1 METAPLKREVE
12 CLKCGER
19 RVVPNSVDMNDL
31 PPDWNCSLRTWAM
44 NPTKRGFDEFYG
56 CNNGKINNSLIKAYA
71 AVLTKKRAEAT
82 EVMFERQITAEEEVH
97 IAHESDPSIVE
108 ALIIEPLAKKQKRF
122 QGTTQLVV
130 NDPTPEGI
138 MRTRIRE
145 LVEVVKYVTYVPAW
159 YAAHVARG
167 KWQAREIARHMKA
180 LGDDCNA
187 GIVAIFVIDMKS
199 KTATGKNREE
209 QGHGM
214 GARGMSL
221 QGGMLYFFKDG
232 ELQRVFVDLIYDQT
246 SNQHLEEAMTG
257 LAAQLHFIRKTYPHL
272 KTIWMVSDKCSNFNS
287 FNQIP
292 FIVARNER
300 NWATTDMQTS
310 RRFKV
315 EKWIFTEAQLGKD
328 DLDCHFSW
336 IRRYFQYF
344 VNIPGQNLTKPEHM
358 FKALTHNTLHL
369 DNTHVLWGNTK
380 HAPLKRKFVLSKLK
394 VQSVHEYVYVTKKK
408 GLQEVKVSY
417 HGGITST
424 NMQQSFTTKDAMYTT
439 WLADTGFNPTD
450 WVEKGTHSCRPEKIK
465 KGKRSCEGTKRR
477 KWKTLS
483 SHVSEYKKTLIMFVK
498 EWALD
503 DYNTHRCI
511 EDIAFR
517 KSEYETTKTLF
528 TGTTKG
534 WAMKKSP
541 PPVHIPHDVRL
552 ELVKLFNQKA
562 PYVQPEE
569 ALAQIQAMEE
579 FRNDVFVDHILT
591 PAKIKAYFGR
601 LLVIKK
607 KRCI

>member
-1 METAPLKREVE
+1 
-12 CLKCGER
+12 
-19 RVVPNSVDMNDL
+19 
-31 PPDWNCSLRTWAM
+31 
-44 NPTKRGFDEFYG
+44 
-56 CNNGKINNSLIKAYA
+56 
-71 AVLTKKRAEAT
+71 
-82 EVMFERQITAEEEVH
+82 
-97 IAHESDPSIVE
+97 
-108 ALIIEPLAKKQKRF
+108 
-122 QGTTQLVV
+122 
-130 NDPTPEGI
+130 
-138 MRTRIRE
+138 
-145 LVEVVKYVTYVPAW
+145 
-159 YAAHVARG
+159 
-167 KWQAREIARHMKA
+167 
-180 LGDDCNA
+180 
-187 GIVAIFVIDMKS
+187 
-199 KTATGKNREE
+199 
-209 QGHGM
+209 
-214 GARGMSL
+214 
-221 QGGMLYFFKDG
+221 
-232 ELQRVFVDLIYDQT
+232 
-246 SNQHLEEAMTG
+246 
-257 LAAQLHFIRKTYPHL
+257 
-272 KTIWMVSDKCSNFNS
+272 
-287 FNQIP
+287 
-292 FIVARNER
+292 
-300 NWATTDMQTS
+300 
-310 RRFKV
+310 V

-369 DNTHVLWGNTK
+369 DNTQVLWGNTK

-569 ALAQIQAMEE
+569 ALSQIQAMEE

-607 KRCI
+607 NGEFDVESGLPPEAAGGASKNKYKDICTKGALMLEIRKRNICTKGSLHRKNIAALVEILIENDAATETTGDNDMDEDEAHALVECASGGLDAAEGTSASLINKALGTELEALSDAHEDTRGEDGEDAVSGDNQGPMSDDDSD